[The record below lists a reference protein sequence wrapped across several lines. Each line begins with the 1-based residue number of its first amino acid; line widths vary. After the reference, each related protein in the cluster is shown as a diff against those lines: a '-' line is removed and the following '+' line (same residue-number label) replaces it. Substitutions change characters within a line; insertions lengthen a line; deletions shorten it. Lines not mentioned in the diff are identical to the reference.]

1 MKKFILYLQYTVA
14 IVLTSIIIQE
24 AYVEFILKDYTN
36 TYSIESEELDS
47 EYNFNLLF
55 DDTTHSNHAEMQVI
69 TDIVLKG
76 LYSSKEQNFAI
87 LYDDETNEN
96 TILDINQ
103 SFKGY
108 KLISVKNKSALF
120 EKNGQEYNI
129 PLMDDSQ
136 SKINS
141 QSETVES
148 LDTMIANIKFENNK
162 YLVPKN
168 LVVYYINKLDILLEH
183 INLEKNIDGFII
195 KSMLNN
201 SAFNKLGLQEND
213 IIKQINNQIVEK
225 SNDWFV
231 LQGTFQNSSS
241 ITVQIIRNSQ
251 PKELKY
257 EIY

>member
-1 MKKFILYLQYTVA
+1 MKIASISSICDTHTLNHGEPEA
-14 IVLTSIIIQE
+14 I
-24 AYVEFILKDYTN
+24 TN
-36 TYSIESEELDS
+36 
-47 EYNFNLLF
+47 
-55 DDTTHSNHAEMQVI
+55 
-69 TDIVLKG
+69 IVLKG

-87 LYDDETNEN
+87 LYDAQTNEN
-96 TILDINQ
+96 TILDINL

-108 KLISVKNKSALF
+108 KLISVKNKSAIF

-129 PLMDDSQ
+129 PLIDASQ

-141 QSETVES
+141 QSEIVES
-148 LDTMIANIKFENNK
+148 LDKMIANIKFENNK

-168 LVVYYINKLDILLEH
+168 LVVYYINKLDILLNH

-195 KSMLNN
+195 KSILDN
-201 SAFNKLGLQEND
+201 SAFNKLGLQKND

-257 EIY
+257 EVY